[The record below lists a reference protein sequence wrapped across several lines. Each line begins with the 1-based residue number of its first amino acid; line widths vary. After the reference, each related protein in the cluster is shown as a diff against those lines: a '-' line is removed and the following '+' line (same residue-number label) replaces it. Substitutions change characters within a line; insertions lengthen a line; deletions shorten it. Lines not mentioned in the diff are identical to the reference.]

1 MKLRFK
7 EYKSDIIW
15 KNYQRLILVMDRTV
29 PSTEEWKELNK
40 IGWELI
46 GKYIDELQK
55 EFMK

>member
-29 PSTEEWKELNK
+29 PCTEEWKELNK